1 MNSFNRVFIDPAALA
16 HNYGYLKSRLGP
28 GVRLMAMVK
37 SDAYG
42 HSMTRTAEVL
52 GASGCSLFGVAEAE
66 EGVILR
72 DSGCA
77 GEIFVFLGF
86 EPADLD

>member
-1 MNSFNRVFIDPAALA
+1 MDRIDCVSNRNIRIIAA
-16 HNYGYLKSRLGP
+16 YLKSRLGP

-72 DSGCA
+72 DSGCT
-77 GEIFVFLGF
+77 GEIFIFL
-86 EPADLD
+86 